1 MAYITF
7 KEATQRYPLLE
18 DWAKQS
24 SDVNSALLH
33 YAEVHLDSMLA
44 SHFTVPFSGP
54 PRVIKDLAIDLSYAK
69 ALLPR
74 DREQYKTVM
83 DEIKDRISDIKSG
96 AESIV
101 TDSGTIIAK
110 SATGGAEIWSTTQD
124 YHSVHSFLD
133 AEDSYTHISSG
144 QLQADQDARD

>member
-1 MAYITF
+1 MAYINF
-7 KEATQRYPLLE
+7 KEATQRYPILA

-24 SDVNSALLH
+24 SDVSSGLLH
-33 YAEVHLDSMLA
+33 YAEKQLDSMLA

-54 PRVIKDLAIDLSYAK
+54 PQIIKDLAIDFSYLK
-69 ALLPR
+69 ALMPR
-74 DREQYKTVM
+74 DIEKGKQFAEYLQARI
-83 DEIKDRISDIKSG
+83 DAIKAGS
-96 AESIV
+96 ESIV
-101 TDSGTIIAK
+101 TDSGTIISK